1 MAADYLI
8 TIYLDEDRL
17 KQLEEV
23 GLSDSVK
30 EIKGKKAIQV
40 DVTAKEQ
47 KKLTKTFPDLVFDET
62 NACVLPKESE
72 DMLFNMIVQMKTLDV
87 MKVYILKAYSPTAGK
102 EPRHKVF

>member
-1 MAADYLI
+1 MAGDYLI
-8 TIYLDEDRL
+8 NIYLDDE
-17 KQLEEV
+17 KIKKLEEA
-23 GLSDSVK
+23 GLSDNIK

-40 DVTAKEQ
+40 EVTAKDQ
-47 KKLTKTFPDLVFDET
+47 KKLTKAFPNLEFDES
-62 NACVLPKESE
+62 NACVLPKEPE